1 MRCGLRKVDKG
12 VSDLV
17 KKAIK
22 SGRWIEAKGRKHLKL
37 VMRDLPQNVLI
48 VAGSSTDPE
57 RAKKNFTSDLRR
69 MERLA
74 GFSEYSI

>member
-22 SGRWIEAKGRKHLKL
+22 SGRWVEANGRKHLKL
-37 VMRDLPQNVLI
+37 VMRDLPQYMV
-48 VAGSSTDPE
+48 VVTGSSTDPE
-57 RAKKNFTSDLRR
+57 RAKKNFTADLRR
-69 MERLA
+69 LERAA
-74 GFSEYSI
+74 GFSEFSV